1 MWFTVVSQNQYWG
14 TRLRKKLFNMRL
26 PRIIEMSNKNTLIQF
41 ITQGDIT
48 FSDLKVALSRN
59 RSKTTQEYEKSPD
72 EIPPTEILHC
82 GFEVSKR
89 HTQSHI
95 LKCDDCKKFADELVD
110 ELETKIPEIVDPPK
124 KRSRRYST
132 DEKRDYIKTFAIN
145 DWDAQ
150 KTSDET
156 GVPAGTLRDWAKK
169 AKINLSRRSKTKNNL
184 STTSTINHHSG
195 TQLGD
200 SRYYSLAE
208 KMKVVNDFDN
218 HESVNKLAD
227 AHGVSSSA
235 ALDWIRL
242 YREQLTSIELETT
255 DSSNDSVITIDG
267 GAPAPASFVDSST
280 QSIELESEPMKGN
293 TLGAYSVILDT
304 LKSKRESAIDM
315 AEKAKKEMEIMQRA
329 EGVAKELEEIDSA
342 FDFVLMKR
350 DR

>member
-14 TRLRKKLFNMRL
+14 TRLRKKLLNMRL

-95 LKCDDCKKFADELVD
+95 LNCDDCKKFTAELADELEPKIATATITNSATDTVD
-110 ELETKIPEIVDPPK
+110 SPTKR
-124 KRSRRYST
+124 KRSQRYSKE
-132 DEKRDYIKTFAIN
+132 EKRDYIKTFAIN
-145 DWDAQ
+145 DWDVK
-150 KTSDET
+150 KTSGDT
-156 GVPAGTLRDWAKK
+156 GVPVGTLRDWAKK
-169 AKINLSRRSKTKNNL
+169 AKIDLSYRSKTKHNL
-184 STTSTINHHSG
+184 SPTSSINHHSG
-195 TQLGD
+195 TQLSN
-200 SRYYSLAE
+200 SRYYSLAD

-218 HESVNKLAD
+218 HKSVSKLAD
-227 AHGVSSSA
+227 AHGVSKSA

-242 YREQLTSIELETT
+242 YREQLLTKEL
-255 DSSNDSVITIDG
+255 
-267 GAPAPASFVDSST
+267 
-280 QSIELESEPMKGN
+280 EPMKGN

-304 LKSKRESAIDM
+304 LKSERESAIDM
-315 AEKAKKEMEIMQRA
+315 AEKAKKEMEILQRA
-329 EGVAKELEEIDSA
+329 EGVAKELKEIDSA

>member
-14 TRLRKKLFNMRL
+14 TRLRKKLLNMRL

-95 LKCDDCKKFADELVD
+95 LNCDDCNKVADKLVD
-110 ELETKIPEIVDPPK
+110 ELEPKIPEIVDSPK
-124 KRSRRYST
+124 RKPNRRYSPN
-132 DEKRDYIKTFAIN
+132 EKRDYMTTFAMN
-145 DWDAQ
+145 DWDAEL
-150 KTSDET
+150 TSEQIK
-156 GVPAGTLRDWAKK
+156 VPEGTLRHWAKK
-169 AKINLSRRSKTKNNL
+169 AGIDMKRRLRANANDGISLNDSK
-184 STTSTINHHSG
+184 
-195 TQLGD
+195 
-200 SRYYSLAE
+200 YYRADF
-208 KMKVVNDFDN
+208 KMKVVNDVDN
-218 HESVNKLAD
+218 FSSSRALAE
-227 AHGVSSSA
+227 AYGVSNSA
-235 ALDWIRL
+235 VSDWIRHH
-242 YREQLTSIELETT
+242 RQQLASIEIETT
-255 DSSNDSVITIDG
+255 DSSNDSVINIDG
-267 GAPAPASFVDSST
+267 GTPASASFVDSST
-280 QSIELESEPMKGN
+280 QPAELEFSPLIPEPMKGN
-293 TLGAYSVILDT
+293 TLGAYSIILDN

-315 AEKAKKEMEIMQRA
+315 AEKAKKEMEILQRA
-329 EGVAKELEEIDSA
+329 EGVAKELKEIDSA